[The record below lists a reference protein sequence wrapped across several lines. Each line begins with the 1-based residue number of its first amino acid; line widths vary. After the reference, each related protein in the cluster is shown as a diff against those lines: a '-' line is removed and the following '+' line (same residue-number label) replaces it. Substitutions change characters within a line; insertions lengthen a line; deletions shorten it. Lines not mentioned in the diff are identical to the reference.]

1 MSSKKHRHK
10 RGAPAPISA
19 FVDTAATPAPRIA
32 LTGTGFAAIALAL
45 YWSSLK
51 HPLVFD
57 DLMLR
62 DDFLGYYGASLFRFD
77 LRWFAYS
84 TFGWTYDLAG
94 KDWFWHRLVSV
105 LLHAG
110 NAGLLY
116 ALTLR
121 VYQSV
126 AAGEVA
132 GGMPG
137 IPGGGAAAAL
147 QGSGHSAGAALT
159 PAGLRWSAVAGAL
172 IFLLHPA
179 AVYGV
184 AYLAQRSILMATMAS
199 LACLLFMLEGLMRR
213 RARWHCAAAVAYFVA
228 VFSKEHAVALPLV
241 AAAMAYLVRGASRHG
256 ARALVREPVRE
267 SVRELTPLFALFA
280 ITAVLITFKVKGL
293 LGAPYEP
300 LAQEI
305 LAQIP
310 EARGGTREPALV
322 LSILNQ
328 AWLYLRYLGVWLL
341 PWPGWMSID
350 LRPTLPA
357 HWLAWPQSAGALLYL
372 AYGGVALWLLLWRRS
387 VAGLALLFPWLL
399 GLTEMSA
406 VRVQEPFVLYRSYL
420 WMSGLVLALPLV
432 AARLPVKAACAGF
445 ALIVPLLCAASLDR
459 LGSFASAYAVWDD
472 AVRKVDASAPLA
484 ERAFHNRGFALLGM
498 RKYPEAL
505 ADFNRAIEINP
516 LDADAWLGRG
526 VLQTRTGNHAAGI
539 AGITRAIELDPNYA
553 EAYAKRCFVKMLQDR
568 PQDAVIDCEKAVSL
582 DKRHRDARTNL
593 GVVYAALGRGADAE
607 ASYRR
612 ALEMDAGNADAHYN
626 YGVLLLVQQRRALAL
641 PHLKIAC
648 DARVRAACDM
658 LPVRR

>member
-1 MSSKKHRHK
+1 MFSKRHRHK
-10 RGAPAPISA
+10 RGAPAPVNAS
-19 FVDTAATPAPRIA
+19 VHTAARPGPRIA
-32 LTGTGFAAIALAL
+32 LTGAGFAAIALAL

-62 DDFLGYYGASLFRFD
+62 DDFLGYYGASWFRFD

-84 TFGWTYDLAG
+84 TFGWTYNLAG

-110 NAGLLY
+110 NAVLLY

-126 AAGEVA
+126 AASGVA

-137 IPGGGAAAAL
+137 IPGGGAATAL
-147 QGSGHSAGAALT
+147 QRGAHSAGAALT
-159 PAGLRWSAVAGAL
+159 PARLRWSAVAGAL

-184 AYLAQRSILMATMAS
+184 AYLAQRSILMATTAS
-199 LACLLFMLEGLMRR
+199 LACLLFMHEGLMRR
-213 RARWHCAAAVAYFVA
+213 RARWYCAAAAAYFIA

-241 AAAMAYLVRGASRHG
+241 AAAMAYLVRGASRQG
-256 ARALVREPVRE
+256 ARTPVRE

-305 LAQIP
+305 LAQLP
-310 EARGGTREPALV
+310 EARGATREPALV

-350 LRPTLPA
+350 LRPTFPA
-357 HWLAWPQSAGALLYL
+357 HWLAWPHSAGALLYA

-420 WMSGLVLALPLV
+420 WMSGLVLALPLA

-445 ALIVPLLCAASLDR
+445 ALVVPLLCAASLDR

-505 ADFNRAIEINP
+505 AGFNRAIEINP

-526 VLQTRTGNHAAGI
+526 VLQARSGNHAAGI
-539 AGITRAIELDPNYA
+539 AGITRAIELDPHYA

-568 PQDAVIDCEKAVSL
+568 PQDALIDCEKAVSL